1 MYPGV
6 PDFPAHKLPSFEV
19 MLNFPGNPAGFEELK
34 SFLMFKKVKIAKMI
48 LSSQNMNNEHV
59 NFCAVNLWVIETV
72 EAMLGSKKLEGNEP
86 FYIVKISDTSRLL
99 NILMPDE
106 LTITQLAFLPKK
118 ESDDGS
124 LKSIRINLW
133 HLEGVVEIYN
143 MLVGGM
149 LIEKGGNLLHFAE
162 KLHPKCL
169 EGLLTS
175 NKINRTIL
183 LLSLD
188 SNGNSLI
195 NTVAYNNPTS
205 FKKLFDMVLKLDPLL
220 FMKMLLTKNLSGAIP
235 IHFVVQNNLETLK
248 ELLKLNPTLIRDMLL
263 AKTEQGIIPM
273 HIAAQCN
280 ADSLKVLL
288 GLSNPDLVR
297 DMLLTKDGKG
307 VLPIHVAAR
316 NNSESLKELLK
327 LDPDLVRDILLTK
340 DKAGFIL
347 MHIAAQWNLK
357 SLKALLELKNP
368 DLIRDMLL
376 AKTEDGGISM
386 HFAAQHNADSLKA
399 LLDLKNP
406 DIVRDMLLAK
416 TKEGAISMHFAAQH
430 NLETLKEL
438 LKLNSDLVRDML
450 LAKTEDGVL
459 PIHVAAGNNSESLKE
474 LLKLAPDLVR
484 DMLLAKTEEG
494 TTPILLAAKFNL
506 EVLKELLKLNSDL
519 VRDMLLVKDKGGMIP
534 IFFAA
539 QSNIESLK
547 VFLESRAADD
557 SYEYLREIMNLVPSG
572 KVELQYFNNWSC
584 YYRLL
589 MMLEIIFL
597 VRVIGDSI
605 TRYFSRYFSSPKTV
619 NATPVASKEIG
630 LSVVSPTV
638 VTAKGIQ
645 RNPKV
650 EPINADMAN
659 V

>member
-376 AKTEDGGISM
+376 AKTE
-386 HFAAQHNADSLKA
+386 
-399 LLDLKNP
+399 
-406 DIVRDMLLAK
+406 
-416 TKEGAISMHFAAQH
+416 
-430 NLETLKEL
+430 
-438 LKLNSDLVRDML
+438 
-450 LAKTEDGVL
+450 
-459 PIHVAAGNNSESLKE
+459 
-474 LLKLAPDLVR
+474 
-484 DMLLAKTEEG
+484 EG